1 MPGCWHALCNRGIT
15 TNNTLM
21 NNKAMISTEGVH
33 ESTYALLMRS
43 EEKQRSI
50 LEIVIFAL
58 IILCAV
64 VSLFQFAGQ
73 SVAFPISAIHSADS
87 GASPATAQHC
97 EARG

>member
-1 MPGCWHALCNRGIT
+1 
-15 TNNTLM
+15 M
-21 NNKAMISTEGVH
+21 NNKAMIPAEGVH

-43 EEKQRSI
+43 EEKERSI
-50 LEIVIFAL
+50 LEIVVFAL

-73 SVAFPISAIHSADS
+73 SVAFPISAVHSADS
-87 GASPATAQHC
+87 GAPATAQRC